1 MQESSPKKRFGF
13 DILGTSLAARDVN
26 SRRSFWAPS
35 WEEGKAA
42 LGWMTEHE
50 WADKMEAAKE
60 EQILYHHFWSVLG
73 TELLC

>member
-1 MQESSPKKRFGF
+1 M
-13 DILGTSLAARDVN
+13 AARDVN

-50 WADKMEAAKE
+50 WADKMGDGRTNPVSSFLVST
-60 EQILYHHFWSVLG
+60 QNR
-73 TELLC
+73 TPLLIY